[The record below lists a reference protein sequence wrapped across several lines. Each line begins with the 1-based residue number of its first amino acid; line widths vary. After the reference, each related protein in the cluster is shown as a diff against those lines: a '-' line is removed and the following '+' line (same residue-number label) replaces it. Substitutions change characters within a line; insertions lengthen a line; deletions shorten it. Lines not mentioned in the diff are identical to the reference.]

1 MAGALGKLVNL
12 TSLNL
17 GCTWN
22 VECLFVCQVK
32 CVVRLWLWAAQP
44 MMCGCAAWVIPPG
57 TGLGKQGA
65 AALAG
70 ALGKLVNLTSLNVAG
85 TYVECSSLCVYGVWG
100 VVRLWLSEFC

>member
-17 GCTWN
+17 
-22 VECLFVCQVK
+22 
-32 CVVRLWLWAAQP
+32 
-44 MMCGCAAWVIPPG
+44 
-57 TGLGKQGA
+57 
-65 AALAG
+65 
-70 ALGKLVNLTSLNVAG
+70 AG